1 MRRKIVA
8 YKTRNSQSLYCDNH
22 SINSFMEEKEFTES
36 ILKGFEENE
45 FKLYLQFI
53 VDNSTKE
60 ILSAEAL
67 SRWDSKERGLVGPGE
82 YIKYMENTGLIS
94 RHDFLMFE
102 LVCRQLEKW
111 SNTEYKNISI
121 SCNFTRITLSEE
133 TFIDE
138 ISKISN
144 KYNFDKSKLAIEI
157 TEDAI
162 ERDRETATNNVILCK
177 KYGFRV
183 YLDDLGSGYTSLSN
197 LCDYPIDVVKLD
209 RDILL
214 KADTERGKALFWG
227 IIALAHNLNMEVICE
242 GVENEEQNQLISS
255 SECDYIQGWY
265 YSKPCPIDKCEEFI
279 KNYKKL

>member
-1 MRRKIVA
+1 MRKKLVA
-8 YKTRNSQSLYCDNH
+8 DKTRNSQSLCCHNH

-36 ILKGFEENE
+36 ILKGFEDNE

-67 SRWDSKERGLVGPGE
+67 SRWDSKKKGLVGPGE

-144 KYNFDKSKLAIEI
+144 RYNFDKSKLAIEI

-177 KYGFRV
+177 KYGFKV

-265 YSKPCPIDKCEEFI
+265 YSKPCPIGECEEFI
-279 KNYKKL
+279 KNYKK